1 MTIRVVV
8 ADDQELVRSGFAM
21 ILDAQPDIE
30 VVAEAGDGKQAVDAV
45 RRLEPDVALLDIR
58 MPVLDGIGA
67 CREISAR
74 TACRTVMLTTFD
86 SDAYVYEA
94 LHAGASGFLLK
105 DVRRDDL
112 VHAVRVVA
120 AGDSLLAPSVARLL
134 IAEYTSRPAVAAAV
148 ADERRLGVLTARER
162 ETLLHLARGLSNAEI
177 AAAMVVSDHTV
188 KTHVGN
194 VLSKLGLRDRIQAVI
209 CAYETGLV
217 APSPEGAQPSSS
229 PAQGRNEPAGNPPL
243 R

>member
-21 ILDAQPDIE
+21 ILDAQPDIK
-30 VVAEAGDGKQAVDAV
+30 VLAEAGDGAQALDAV
-45 RRLEPDVALLDIR
+45 RGLRPDVALLDVR
-58 MPVLDGIGA
+58 MPVMDGIEA
-67 CREISAR
+67 CRAISAVS
-74 TACRTVMLTTFD
+74 TCRTVMLTTFD
-86 SDAYVYEA
+86 SDEYVYEA

-120 AGDSLLAPSVARLL
+120 AGDSLVAPSVARRL
-134 IAEYTSRPAVAAAV
+134 IAEFTSRPSPGRSAAEPGLLDA
-148 ADERRLGVLTARER
+148 LTARER

-177 AAAMVVSDHTV
+177 SAALVVSEHTV

-194 VLSKLGLRDRIQAVI
+194 VLSKLGLRDRVQAVI

-217 APSPEGAQPSSS
+217 APSPGGEALAVS
-229 PAQGRNEPAGNPPL
+229 PARVRRPPSQDPSL
-243 R
+243 G

>member
-30 VVAEAGDGKQAVDAV
+30 VLAEVGDGAQALDAV
-45 RRLEPDVALLDIR
+45 RRLSPDVTLLDIR
-58 MPVLDGIGA
+58 MPVMDGIEA
-67 CREISAR
+67 CRAIAGEDD
-74 TACRTVMLTTFD
+74 CRTVMLTTFD
-86 SDAYVYEA
+86 SDEYVYEA

-120 AGDSLLAPSVARLL
+120 AGDSLVAPSVARRL
-134 IAEYTSRPAVAAAV
+134 IAEYTSRPATTPLAP
-148 ADERRLGVLTARER
+148 ERSRLGALTARER

-177 AAAMVVSDHTV
+177 AAELVLSEHTV

-217 APSPEGAQPSSS
+217 APSHEGGDVGAS
-229 PAQGRNEPAGNPPL
+229 PVRARRSPPHDPPL
-243 R
+243 G

>member
-1 MTIRVVV
+1 MTIHVMV

-30 VVAEAGDGKQAVDAV
+30 VVAEAGDGAQAVGAV
-45 RRLEPDVALLDIR
+45 RRLKPEVALLDIR
-58 MPVLDGIGA
+58 MPVMDGIEA
-67 CREISAR
+67 CRTISAE
-74 TACRTVMLTTFD
+74 TGCRTVMLTTFD
-86 SDAYVYEA
+86 SDEYVYEA

-120 AGDSLLAPSVARLL
+120 AGDSLLAPSVARRL
-134 IAEYTSRPAVAAAV
+134 IADYTSRPAAGAV
-148 ADERRLGVLTARER
+148 SRERLDVLTARER

-177 AAAMVVSDHTV
+177 AAALVVSEHTV

-194 VLSKLGLRDRIQAVI
+194 VLAKLGLRDRIQAVI

-217 APSPEGAQPSSS
+217 APSPEGAEALLS
-229 PAQGRNEPAGNPPL
+229 PAQVRRTPS
-243 R
+243 

>member
-21 ILDAQPDIE
+21 ILEAQPGIE
-30 VVAEAGDGKQAVDAV
+30 VVAEAGDGAQAVAAV
-45 RRLEPDVALLDIR
+45 GRLGADIALLDIR
-58 MPVLDGIGA
+58 MPVLDGIAA
-67 CREISAR
+67 CREIA
-74 TACRTVMLTTFD
+74 TAGSCRTIMLTTFD
-86 SDAYVYEA
+86 ADEYVYEA

-120 AGDSLLAPSVARLL
+120 AGESLVAPSVARRL
-134 IAEYTSRPAVAAAV
+134 IAEYTARPAGRPAPSAG
-148 ADERRLGVLTARER
+148 RLEVLTARER

-177 AAAMVVSDHTV
+177 AAALVVSEHTV

-217 APSPEGAQPSSS
+217 APSDGGATGAPSPGRGSRT
-229 PAQGRNEPAGNPPL
+229 PAEDRPAG
-243 R
+243 

>member
-30 VVAEAGDGKQAVDAV
+30 VVAEAGDGAEAVEAV
-45 RRLEPDVALLDIR
+45 RRLAPDVALLDIR
-58 MPVLDGIGA
+58 MPRTDGIEA
-67 CREISAR
+67 CRAISAESG
-74 TACRTVMLTTFD
+74 CRTVMLTTFD
-86 SDAYVYEA
+86 TDAYVYEA

-120 AGDSLLAPSVARLL
+120 AGDSLLAPSVARRLV
-134 IAEYTSRPAVAAAV
+134 EQYTAGGP
-148 ADERRLGVLTARER
+148 RRSDPRLDVLTGRER
-162 ETLLHLARGLSNAEI
+162 ETLLLLARGLSNAEI
-177 AAAMVVSDHTV
+177 AAELVVSDHTV

-194 VLSKLGLRDRIQAVI
+194 VLAKLGLRDRIQAVI

-217 APSPEGAQPSSS
+217 AAGSPPPGGGAGDAPSPAP
-229 PAQGRNEPAGNPPL
+229 GRN
-243 R
+243 

>member
-8 ADDQELVRSGFAM
+8 ADDQELVRSGFTM
-21 ILDAQPDIE
+21 ILDAQPGIE
-30 VVAEAGDGKQAVDAV
+30 VPAEVGDGAQAVAAV
-45 RRLEPDVALLDIR
+45 RELRPDVVLLDIR
-58 MPVLDGIGA
+58 MPVMDGI
-67 CREISAR
+67 E
-74 TACRTVMLTTFD
+74 ACRTITAQSDCRVVMLTTFD
-86 SDAYVYEA
+86 SDEYVYEA

-120 AGDSLLAPSVARLL
+120 AGDSLVSPSVARRL
-134 IAEYTSRPAVAAAV
+134 IAEFTSRPAVRPTPSG
-148 ADERRLGVLTARER
+148 DRLEVLTGRER

-177 AAAMVVSDHTV
+177 AAALVVSEHTV

-194 VLSKLGLRDRIQAVI
+194 VLAKLGLRDRIQAVI

-217 APSPEGAQPSSS
+217 TPSPGGGHGAPS
-229 PAQGRNEPAGNPPL
+229 PAQGRRSSSRVPPPG
-243 R
+243 

>member
-134 IAEYTSRPAVAAAV
+134 IAEYTSRPAAAV
-148 ADERRLGVLTARER
+148 VDERRLGVLTARER

-194 VLSKLGLRDRIQAVI
+194 VLSKLGLRDRVQAVI

-217 APSPEGAQPSSS
+217 APSPEGAPPSSS
-229 PAQGRNEPAGNPPL
+229 PAQGRNGPAGNPPL

>member
-1 MTIRVVV
+1 MTVRVVV

-30 VVAEAGDGKQAVDAV
+30 VVAEVGDGARAVDAV
-45 RRLEPDVALLDIR
+45 RHHAPDVALLDVR
-58 MPVLDGIGA
+58 MPVMDGIEA
-67 CREISAR
+67 CRAIAAAGS
-74 TACRTVMLTTFD
+74 CRTVMLTTFD

-120 AGDSLLAPSVARLL
+120 RGDALLAPSVARRLVE
-134 IAEYTSRPAVAAAV
+134 EYTARGAGRVDGAPL
-148 ADERRLGVLTARER
+148 EVLTARER
-162 ETLLHLARGLSNAEI
+162 ETLLLLGRGLSNAEI
-177 AAAMVVSDHTV
+177 AAEFTVSEHTV

-194 VLSKLGLRDRIQAVI
+194 VLSKLGLRDRVQAVI
-209 CAYETGLV
+209 CAYETGLI
-217 APSPEGAQPSSS
+217 APGTPPHGGTAR
-229 PAQGRNEPAGNPPL
+229 GR
-243 R
+243 